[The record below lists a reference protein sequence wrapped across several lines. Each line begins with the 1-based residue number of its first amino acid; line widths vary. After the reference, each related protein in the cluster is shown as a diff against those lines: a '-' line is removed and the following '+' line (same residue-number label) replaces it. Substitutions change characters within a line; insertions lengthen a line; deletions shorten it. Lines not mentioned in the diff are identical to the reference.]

1 MTRNTEGN
9 LDVLIVGAGPAGAVL
24 SYLLSR
30 EGIAVTL
37 IERHH
42 DFDREFRGE
51 ILMPSG
57 IEPFTQMGLEKQLN
71 AVPHVK
77 LDGVE
82 FYANQ
87 KHLTTFAFDKELFGK
102 YNPRWVSQP
111 DLLEMLVGE
120 CSQFRNFKFIRGT
133 RVRELIHEN
142 NRVLGVIFDGDK
154 RQEQLFADI
163 VIGTDGRKS
172 RVRSSLGSSFRTNS
186 IPMDIVWLKVP
197 NIEPSSKLSIYVG
210 GGKLLISA
218 PTHDD
223 NLQLGFV
230 IKKGSFK
237 DIRKQGPLSLIEVI
251 AQHADP
257 ILGNHLREHSVQIK
271 KPFLFRTVA
280 DYVDNWATQGAL
292 LLGDAAHTMS
302 PVAAQ
307 GLNLAIRDSIVAAN
321 HLIPALA
328 KTSHQN
334 KLDEITKKIQAE
346 RSTEIETIQ
355 KLQSLPPKILFNNTI
370 LTRLLFRIVPIFI
383 KGQLNEIKTIK
394 KGNIFDRFAW
404 GVSDVM
410 LSKTSNNQSS
420 L

>member
-154 RQEQLFADI
+154 RQEQLFANI

-210 GGKLLISA
+210 GSKLLISA

-223 NLQLGFV
+223 NKQLGFV

-237 DIRKQGPLSLIEVI
+237 DISKQGPLSLIIAI

-257 ILGNHLREHSVQIK
+257 ILGNHLREHSAQIK
-271 KPFLFRTVA
+271 NPFLLRTVA
-280 DYVDNWATQGAL
+280 DYVDHWTTPGTL

-328 KTSHQN
+328 KTSNQN
-334 KLDEITKKIQAE
+334 KLDEITKKIQVE
-346 RSTEIETIQ
+346 RSIEIETIQ
-355 KLQSLPPKILFNNTI
+355 KLQSLPPKILFKNTI
-370 LTRLLFRIVPIFI
+370 WTRLLFRIIPILI
-383 KGQLNEIKTIK
+383 KGQLKEIKKIK
-394 KGNIFDRFAW
+394 KDNIFDRFAW

-410 LSKTSNNQSS
+410 LSKTDNN
-420 L
+420 

>member
-1 MTRNTEGN
+1 MTTRNTARN

-30 EGIAVTL
+30 EGIPVTL

-42 DFDREFRGE
+42 NFDREFRGE
-51 ILMPSG
+51 VLMPSG
-57 IEPFTQMGLEKQLN
+57 IEPFSQMGLEEQLN
-71 AVPHVK
+71 AVPHVT

-82 FYANQ
+82 LYANQ
-87 KHLTTFAFDKELFGK
+87 KHLTTIAFDKELFGK

-120 CSQFRNFKFIRGT
+120 CSQFKNFKLIRGA
-133 RVRELIHEN
+133 RVRELIHDK
-142 NRVLGVIFDGDK
+142 NRVVGVIVDGDK
-154 RQEQLFADI
+154 KQEQLYASI
-163 VIGTDGRKS
+163 IIGADGRTS
-172 RVRSSLGSSFRTNS
+172 RVRSSLGSSFRAVS
-186 IPMDIVWLKVP
+186 VPMDIVWLKVP
-197 NIEPSSKLSIYVG
+197 NIKPSSKLSMHVG

-237 DIRKQGPLSLIEVI
+237 DIRKQGSLALIEAI

-257 ILGNHLREHSVQIK
+257 ILGNHLREHSAQTK
-271 KPFLFRTVA
+271 KPFLFSTVA
-280 DYVDNWATQGAL
+280 DYVDDWTAPGSF
-292 LLGDAAHTMS
+292 LLGDAAHAMS
-302 PVAAQ
+302 PVGGQ

-328 KTSHQN
+328 KASNQN

-370 LTRLLFRIVPIFI
+370 WTRLLFRIVPLLI
-383 KGQLNEIKTIK
+383 KDQVKEIKKIK

-404 GVSDVM
+404 GISDVM
-410 LSKTSNNQSS
+410 LSKTDNN
-420 L
+420 

>member
-1 MTRNTEGN
+1 MTTRNTERN
-9 LDVLIVGAGPAGAVL
+9 LDVLIIGAGPAGAVL

-30 EGIAVTL
+30 EGIPVTL

-42 DFDREFRGE
+42 NFDREFRGE
-51 ILMPSG
+51 VLMPSG
-57 IEPFTQMGLEKQLN
+57 IEPFSQMGLEEQLN
-71 AVPHVK
+71 AVPHVT

-82 FYANQ
+82 LYANQ
-87 KHLTTFAFDKELFGK
+87 KHLTTIAFDKELFGK

-120 CSQFRNFKFIRGT
+120 CSQFKNFKLIRGA
-133 RVRELIHEN
+133 RVRELIHDK
-142 NRVLGVIFDGDK
+142 NRVVGVIVDGDK
-154 RQEQLFADI
+154 KQEQLYASI
-163 VIGTDGRKS
+163 IIGADGRTS
-172 RVRSSLGSSFRTNS
+172 RVRSSLGSSFRAVS
-186 IPMDIVWLKVP
+186 VPMDIVWLKVP
-197 NIEPSSKLSIYVG
+197 NIKPSSKLSMHVG

-237 DIRKQGPLSLIEVI
+237 DIRKQGSLALIEAI

-257 ILGNHLREHSVQIK
+257 ILGNHLREHSAQTK
-271 KPFLFRTVA
+271 KPFLFSTVA
-280 DYVDNWATQGAL
+280 DYVDDWTAPGSF
-292 LLGDAAHTMS
+292 LLGDAAHAMS
-302 PVAAQ
+302 PVGGQ

-328 KTSHQN
+328 KASNQN

-370 LTRLLFRIVPIFI
+370 WTRLLFRIVPLLI
-383 KGQLNEIKTIK
+383 KDQVKEIKKIK

-404 GVSDVM
+404 GISDVM
-410 LSKTSNNQSS
+410 LSKTDNN
-420 L
+420 

>member
-1 MTRNTEGN
+1 MTKGTEGN
-9 LDVLIVGAGPAGAVL
+9 LDVLIVGAGPAGTVL

-30 EGIAVTL
+30 EGIPVTL

-51 ILMPSG
+51 VLMPSG
-57 IEPFTQMGLEKQLN
+57 IEPFTQMGLEEQLN
-71 AVPHVK
+71 KVPHVT

-82 FYANQ
+82 LYANQ
-87 KHLTTFAFDKELFGK
+87 KHLTTIVFNKELFGK

-120 CSQFRNFKFIRGT
+120 CSQFKNFKLIRGT
-133 RVRELIHEN
+133 HVRKLIYEN
-142 NRVLGVIFDGDK
+142 NRVVGVIYDGDK
-154 RQEQLFADI
+154 RQETLYADI

-172 RVRSSLGSSFRTNS
+172 RVRSSLGSSFTTNS
-186 IPMDIVWLKVP
+186 MLMDIIWLKVP
-197 NIEPSSKLSIYVG
+197 NIEPSSKLSMYVG

-223 NLQLGFV
+223 NLQLGLV

-237 DIRKQGPLSLIEVI
+237 DIRKQGSLALIEAI
-251 AQHADP
+251 AKHADP
-257 ILGNHLREHSVQIK
+257 ILGNHLREHSAQIK
-271 KPFLFRTVA
+271 NPFLFSTVA
-280 DYVDNWATQGAL
+280 DYVDDWTAPGSL
-292 LLGDAAHTMS
+292 LLGDAAHAMS
-302 PVAAQ
+302 PVGGQ

-321 HLIPALA
+321 YLIPALA
-328 KTSHQN
+328 KASNQN

-370 LTRLLFRIVPIFI
+370 WTRLLFRIGPILI
-383 KGQLNEIKTIK
+383 KGQVKEIKKIK
-394 KGNIFDRFAW
+394 KNSILDRFAW

-410 LSKTSNNQSS
+410 LSKTDNN
-420 L
+420 

>member
-1 MTRNTEGN
+1 MTRTTEGN

-30 EGIAVTL
+30 EGIPVTL

-57 IEPFTQMGLEKQLN
+57 IEPFSQMGLEEQLN
-71 AVPHVK
+71 KVPHVT

-82 FYANQ
+82 LYANQ
-87 KHLTTFAFDKELFGK
+87 KHLTTIAFNKELFGK

-120 CSQFRNFKFIRGT
+120 CSQFKNFKLIRGT
-133 RVRELIHEN
+133 RVRELICEN

-163 VIGTDGRKS
+163 VIGTDGRTS
-172 RVRSSLGSSFRTNS
+172 RIRSSLGSSFRTDS
-186 IPMDIVWLKVP
+186 MPMDIVWLKVP
-197 NIEPSSKLSIYVG
+197 NIEPNSKLSIYVG
-210 GGKLLISA
+210 EGKLLISA
-218 PTHDD
+218 PTHD
-223 NLQLGFV
+223 NNIQLGFV

-237 DIRKQGPLSLIEVI
+237 DIRKQGPRSLIEAI

-257 ILGNHLREHSVQIK
+257 ILGNHLREHSAQIK
-271 KPFLFRTVA
+271 NPFLLRTVA
-280 DYVDNWATQGAL
+280 DYVDDWTTPGTL

-321 HLIPALA
+321 HLIPVLA
-328 KTSHQN
+328 KASNQN
-334 KLDEITKKIQAE
+334 KLDEITKRIQVE
-346 RSTEIETIQ
+346 RSIEIQTIQ

-370 LTRLLFRIVPIFI
+370 WTRFLFRIVPILI
-383 KGQLNEIKTIK
+383 KGQVKEIKKNK
-394 KGNIFDRFAW
+394 KDNIFDRFAW

-410 LSKTSNNQSS
+410 LSKTDNN
-420 L
+420 

>member
-154 RQEQLFADI
+154 RQEQLFANI

-383 KGQLNEIKTIK
+383 KGQLKEIKTIK

>member
-1 MTRNTEGN
+1 MTRTTEGN

-30 EGIAVTL
+30 EGIPVTL

-71 AVPHVK
+71 AVPHVT
-77 LDGVE
+77 LNGVE
-82 FYANQ
+82 LYANQ
-87 KHLTTFAFDKELFGK
+87 KHLTTFAFNKELFGK

-111 DLLEMLVGE
+111 DLLEMLVEE
-120 CSQFRNFKFIRGT
+120 CSQFRNFKLIRGT
-133 RVRELIHEN
+133 RVRKLIHGK

-154 RQEQLFADI
+154 KQEQLYASI
-163 VIGTDGRKS
+163 VIGADGRKS
-172 RVRSSLGSSFRTNS
+172 RVRSSLGSPLRAVSV
-186 IPMDIVWLKVP
+186 PMDIVWLKVH
-197 NIEPSSKLSIYVG
+197 NIKQSSKLSMYVG
-210 GGKLLISA
+210 GGRLLISA

-237 DIRKQGPLSLIEVI
+237 DIRKEGIHSLIEAI
-251 AQHADP
+251 AKHADP
-257 ILGNHLREHSVQIK
+257 ILGNHLREHSRQIK
-271 KPFLFRTVA
+271 NPFLFSTVA
-280 DYVDNWATQGAL
+280 DYVDDWATPGTL

-321 HLIPALA
+321 HLIPTLA
-328 KTSHQN
+328 KSSNEN
-334 KLDEITKKIQAE
+334 KLDAITKKIQAE

-355 KLQSLPPKILFNNTI
+355 RLQSLPPKILFNNTI
-370 LTRLLFRIVPIFI
+370 WTRLLFRIVPMLL
-383 KGQLNEIKTIK
+383 KGQLKEIKTIK
-394 KGNIFDRFAW
+394 KDNILDQFAW

-410 LSKTSNNQSS
+410 LSKTKK
-420 L
+420 

>member
-154 RQEQLFADI
+154 RQEQLFANI

-383 KGQLNEIKTIK
+383 KGQLKEIKTIK

-410 LSKTSNNQSS
+410 LSKTDNNQSS

>member
-1 MTRNTEGN
+1 MTRSTEGN

-30 EGIAVTL
+30 EDIPVTL
-37 IERHH
+37 IERHN
-42 DFDREFRGE
+42 DFDRKFRGE

-71 AVPHVK
+71 AVPHVS

-82 FYANQ
+82 LYANQ
-87 KHLTTFAFDKELFGK
+87 KHLTTFSFNKELFGK

-120 CSQFRNFKFIRGT
+120 CSQFRNFKLIRGT

-172 RVRSSLGSSFRTNS
+172 RVRSSLESSFRTNS
-186 IPMDIVWLKVP
+186 VPMDIVWLKVP

-223 NLQLGFV
+223 NIQLGFV

-237 DIRKQGPLSLIEVI
+237 DIRKQGVLYLIEAI

-257 ILGNHLREHSVQIK
+257 ILGNHLRKHSGQIK
-271 KPFLFRTVA
+271 NPFLLSTVA
-280 DYVDNWATQGAL
+280 DYVDNWTTPGTL

-328 KTSHQN
+328 KASNQN

-346 RSTEIETIQ
+346 RSIEIETIQ

-370 LTRLLFRIVPIFI
+370 WTRFLFRIVPILI
-383 KGQLNEIKTIK
+383 KGQVKEIKKNK
-394 KGNIFDRFAW
+394 KDNIFDRFAW

-410 LSKTSNNQSS
+410 LSKTDNN
-420 L
+420 

>member
-1 MTRNTEGN
+1 MNRTTEGN

-30 EGIAVTL
+30 EGIPVTL
-37 IERHH
+37 IERQH

-71 AVPHVK
+71 AVPHVT

-82 FYANQ
+82 LYSNQ
-87 KHLTTFAFDKELFGK
+87 KHLTTFAFNKELFGK

-120 CSQFRNFKFIRGT
+120 CSQFRNFKLIRGA
-133 RVRELIHEN
+133 RVRKLIEGK

-154 RQEQLFADI
+154 KQEQLYASI
-163 VIGTDGRKS
+163 VIGADGRKS
-172 RVRSSLGSSFRTNS
+172 RVRSSLGSPLRAVSV
-186 IPMDIVWLKVP
+186 PMDIVWLKVP
-197 NIEPSSKLSIYVG
+197 NIKPSSKLSMYVG
-210 GGKLLISA
+210 GGRLLISA

-230 IKKGSFK
+230 IKKGSFR
-237 DIRKQGPLSLIEVI
+237 DIRKEGILSLIEAI
-251 AQHADP
+251 AKHADP
-257 ILGNHLREHSVQIK
+257 ILGNHLRKHSGQIK
-271 KPFLFRTVA
+271 NPFLLSTVA
-280 DYVDNWATQGAL
+280 DYVDNWTTPGTL

-328 KTSHQN
+328 KASNQN

-346 RSTEIETIQ
+346 RSIEIETIQ

-370 LTRLLFRIVPIFI
+370 WTRFLFRIVPILI
-383 KGQLNEIKTIK
+383 KGQVKEIKKNK
-394 KGNIFDRFAW
+394 KDNIFNRLAW

-410 LSKTSNNQSS
+410 LSKTDNN
-420 L
+420 

>member
-1 MTRNTEGN
+1 MTRTSRGN

-30 EGIAVTL
+30 KGIPVTL

-71 AVPHVK
+71 AVPHVN

-87 KHLTTFAFDKELFGK
+87 KYLTTFAFNKELFGK

-120 CSQFRNFKFIRGT
+120 CSQFRNFKLIRGT
-133 RVRELIHEN
+133 RVRQLIHDK
-142 NRVLGVIFDGDK
+142 NRVLGVIVDGDK

-172 RVRSSLGSSFRTNS
+172 RIRSSLGSSFKTDS
-186 IPMDIVWLKVP
+186 MPMDIVWLKVP

-223 NLQLGFV
+223 NIQLGFV

-237 DIRKQGPLSLIEVI
+237 DISKQGPLSLIKAI

-257 ILGNHLREHSVQIK
+257 ILGNHLREHSAQIK
-271 KPFLFRTVA
+271 NPFLLRTVA
-280 DYVDNWATQGAL
+280 DYVDHWTTPGYII
-292 LLGDAAHTMS
+292 
-302 PVAAQ
+302 
-307 GLNLAIRDSIVAAN
+307 IRG
-321 HLIPALA
+321 
-328 KTSHQN
+328 
-334 KLDEITKKIQAE
+334 
-346 RSTEIETIQ
+346 RSTHHVACCCPRLEFSNQRFHCCCKSSYSCFGKNI
-355 KLQSLPPKILFNNTI
+355 KPK
-370 LTRLLFRIVPIFI
+370 
-383 KGQLNEIKTIK
+383 
-394 KGNIFDRFAW
+394 
-404 GVSDVM
+404 
-410 LSKTSNNQSS
+410 
-420 L
+420 

>member
-120 CSQFRNFKFIRGT
+120 CSQFTNFKLIQGM

-154 RQEQLFADI
+154 RQEQLFANI

-237 DIRKQGPLSLIEVI
+237 DIRKQGPFSLIEVI

-383 KGQLNEIKTIK
+383 KGQLKEIKTIK

-410 LSKTSNNQSS
+410 LSKTDNN
-420 L
+420 

>member
-133 RVRELIHEN
+133 RVRELIHDK
-142 NRVLGVIFDGDK
+142 NRVLGVIVDGDK

-172 RVRSSLGSSFRTNS
+172 RIRSSLGSSFRLDS
-186 IPMDIVWLKVP
+186 MPMDIVWLKVP

-383 KGQLNEIKTIK
+383 KGQLKEIKTIK

>member
-1 MTRNTEGN
+1 VTTRNTARN

-30 EGIAVTL
+30 EGIPVTL

-42 DFDREFRGE
+42 NFDREFRGE
-51 ILMPSG
+51 VLMPSG
-57 IEPFTQMGLEKQLN
+57 IEPFSQMGLEEQLN
-71 AVPHVK
+71 AVPHVT

-82 FYANQ
+82 LYANQ
-87 KHLTTFAFDKELFGK
+87 KHLTTIAFDKELFGK

-120 CSQFRNFKFIRGT
+120 CSQFKNFKLIRGA
-133 RVRELIHEN
+133 RVRELIHDK
-142 NRVLGVIFDGDK
+142 NRVVGVIVDGDK
-154 RQEQLFADI
+154 KQEQLYASI
-163 VIGTDGRKS
+163 IIGADGRTS
-172 RVRSSLGSSFRTNS
+172 RVRSSLGSSFRAVS
-186 IPMDIVWLKVP
+186 VPMDIVWLKVP
-197 NIEPSSKLSIYVG
+197 NIKPSSKLSMHVG

-237 DIRKQGPLSLIEVI
+237 DIRKQGSLALIEAI

-257 ILGNHLREHSVQIK
+257 ILGNHLREHSAQTK
-271 KPFLFRTVA
+271 KPFLFSTVA
-280 DYVDNWATQGAL
+280 DYVDDWTAPGSF
-292 LLGDAAHTMS
+292 LLGDAAHAMS
-302 PVAAQ
+302 PVGGQ

-328 KTSHQN
+328 KASNQN

-370 LTRLLFRIVPIFI
+370 WTRLLFRIVPLLI
-383 KGQLNEIKTIK
+383 KDQVKEIKKIK

-404 GVSDVM
+404 GISDVM
-410 LSKTSNNQSS
+410 LSKTDNN
-420 L
+420 

>member
-1 MTRNTEGN
+1 MTRTTEGN

-30 EGIAVTL
+30 EGIPVTL

-71 AVPHVK
+71 AVPHVT

-82 FYANQ
+82 LYANQ
-87 KHLTTFAFDKELFGK
+87 KHLTTFAFNKELFGK

-111 DLLEMLVGE
+111 DLLEMLVEE
-120 CSQFRNFKFIRGT
+120 CSQFRNFKLIRGT
-133 RVRELIHEN
+133 RVRKLIHGK

-154 RQEQLFADI
+154 KQRQLYASI
-163 VIGTDGRKS
+163 VIGADGRKS
-172 RVRSSLGSSFRTNS
+172 RVRSSLGSPLRAVSV
-186 IPMDIVWLKVP
+186 PMDIVWLKVP
-197 NIEPSSKLSIYVG
+197 NIKPSSKLSMYVG
-210 GGKLLISA
+210 GGRLLISA

-237 DIRKQGPLSLIEVI
+237 DIRKEGIHSLIEAI
-251 AQHADP
+251 AKHADP
-257 ILGNHLREHSVQIK
+257 ILGNHLREYSRQIK
-271 KPFLFRTVA
+271 NPFLFSTVA
-280 DYVDNWATQGAL
+280 DYVDDWTAPGAL
-292 LLGDAAHTMS
+292 LLGDAAHAMS
-302 PVAAQ
+302 PVGGQ

-321 HLIPALA
+321 YLIPALA
-328 KTSHQN
+328 KASDEN
-334 KLDEITKKIQAE
+334 KLDAITKKIQAE

-355 KLQSLPPKILFNNTI
+355 RLQSLPPKILFNNTI
-370 LTRLLFRIVPIFI
+370 WTRLLFRIVPMLL
-383 KGQLNEIKTIK
+383 KGQLKEIKTIK
-394 KGNIFDRFAW
+394 KDNILDQFAW

-410 LSKTSNNQSS
+410 LSKTKK
-420 L
+420 